1 LFFFDLLAL
10 ESNSL
15 VDPDFVELVKMISKH
30 FNWVIIVDIEHLE
43 LLDNNQDEQVEHD
56 MRNNQDE

>member
-10 ESNSL
+10 ESDSL
-15 VDPDFVELVKMISKH
+15 VDPDFVELIKMISKH

>member
-10 ESNSL
+10 ESDSL